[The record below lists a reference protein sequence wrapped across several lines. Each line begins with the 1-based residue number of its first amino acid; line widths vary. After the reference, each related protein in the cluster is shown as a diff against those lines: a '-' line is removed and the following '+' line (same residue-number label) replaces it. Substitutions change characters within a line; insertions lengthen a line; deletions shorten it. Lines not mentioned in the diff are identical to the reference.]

1 MSLTVRLFQ
10 SARRKAPPVELVA
23 AVLRNSVATFC
34 IYIAGA
40 TLAGV
45 DLNFHYYMMR
55 CRSMQGV

>member
-34 IYIAGA
+34 IYIAA
-40 TLAGV
+40 AKMARL
-45 DLNFHYYMMR
+45 DFNFHYYMIR
-55 CRSMQGV
+55 YRSMQGV